1 MSDLQI
7 DKQLQNDLVFEQG
20 DLVLVTDLAYVQ
32 QRLRIRL
39 DFAQGEWFLDTS
51 VGVPYK
57 EQILVRNPN
66 LQVISA
72 ILRDRILSMPEIIR
86 LTSFDLSFDNP
97 TGVLRL
103 TFTCVTPFGEAIA
116 VSEAESPESLL
127 LLLTL
132 EPYGRV
138 MTS

>member
-7 DKQLQNDLVFEQG
+7 DRLTQNDLVFEQG
-20 DLVLVTDLAYVQ
+20 DLVLVSGLEYVQ

-39 DFAQGEWFLDTS
+39 DFGQGEWFLDTAE
-51 VGVPYK
+51 GVPYK
-57 EQILVRNPN
+57 EQILVRNPD

-72 ILRDRILSMPEIIR
+72 ILRDRILSMPEITR
-86 LTSFDLSFDNP
+86 LTSFDLGFDNA

-103 TFTCVTPFGEAIA
+103 TFTCETPFGAAIA

-127 LLLTL
+127 LLLPL
-132 EPYGRV
+132 PPYGRV